1 MKKKR
6 SKAAH
11 GRGRW
16 ALALAVAVLA
26 AALAIVMGRPGRPPS
41 DDRAAGSLR
50 IVSLAPS
57 VTETLFAMGL
67 GDCVV
72 GATDFCDHPPEA
84 KAIRRVGGLGSP
96 NIETLLALRP
106 DLVITTYLERRD
118 SADVLRQSG
127 IRLLEIKM
135 TGFEAMFDAFFEIAQ
150 ATGDPS
156 RAEKVVAAMRA
167 KLNEAAALYEGIPR
181 HKRPRVFIELHPDPL
196 ATAGAASFIDEVVER
211 AGGVNV
217 AHDLSD
223 PYPRVSPES
232 VIEWNPDVIFVCYM
246 NPVKNG
252 AGQLARRIGWQ
263 EVSAIKQG
271 RIIDDIPP
279 DLILRPGPRL
289 ADGVVAVARR
299 LYGH

>member
-1 MKKKR
+1 VEEGPKTAR
-6 SKAAH
+6 
-11 GRGRW
+11 RRTRW
-16 ALALAVAVLA
+16 ALALAGAALA
-26 AALAIVMGRPGRPPS
+26 AALAVVVGRAGRTPP
-41 DDRAAGSLR
+41 DDRTAGSLR

-72 GATDFCDHPPEA
+72 GVTDFCDYPPEA
-84 KAIRRVGGLGSP
+84 KAIRRIGGLGSP
-96 NIETLLALRP
+96 NIETLLVLRP

-135 TGFEAMFDAFFEIAQ
+135 TGFDAMFDAFSEIAE

-156 RAEKVVAAMRA
+156 RAEPVVAAMRA
-167 KLNEAAALYEGIPR
+167 KLDEAAAVYEGIPR
-181 HKRPRVFIELHPDPL
+181 RKRPRVFIELHPDPL
-196 ATAGAASFIDEVVER
+196 ATAGATSFLDEVVER

-217 AHDLSD
+217 AHDLAG
-223 PYPRVSPES
+223 PYPRISPES
-232 VIEWNPDVIFVCYM
+232 VVEWDPDAILMGYM
-246 NPVKNG
+246 NPARNG
-252 AGQLARRIGWQ
+252 AELLARRIGWQ
-263 EVSAIKQG
+263 EISAIKQG